1 MCYTLDYNPVLGY
14 SFCCSDHPS
23 FGPWGL
29 FHLAP
34 VSLLPSSCCLLS
46 TFLLSTTARCS
57 RFISAIPPRSPG
69 SFYWRVASGTKT
81 GRWCTLDEFH
91 AQTSWPVWH
100 PWHTLYFVVVGY
112 FFFNKPQDWTVEA
125 IYPSGDN
132 MVSRDS
138 CPVFESQFCHL
149 RCLSVLVWKEDSNS
163 TSEMARRRYIELVYG
178 QYIE

>member
-34 VSLLPSSCCLLS
+34 VSLLPSSFCLLS

-91 AQTSWPVWH
+91 DQTSWPVWH

-112 FFFNKPQDWTVEA
+112 FFNKAQDWNVEA
-125 IYPSGDN
+125 IYPSGVN
-132 MVSRDS
+132 MVSRD
-138 CPVFESQFCHL
+138 CVL
-149 RCLSVLVWKEDSNS
+149 CLSPSSATPSASVSSSGKRMVIVLP
-163 TSEMARRRYIELVYG
+163 RRPGGVI
-178 QYIE
+178 

>member
-91 AQTSWPVWH
+91 DQTSWPVWH

-112 FFFNKPQDWTVEA
+112 FLISHRTGLLKPYILV
-125 IYPSGDN
+125 
-132 MVSRDS
+132 VSTWSLETR
-138 CPVFESQFCHL
+138 VL
-149 RCLSVLVWKEDSNS
+149 CLSPSSATHSASVSSSGKRIVIVLPRWLGGVG
-163 TSEMARRRYIELVYG
+163 ELVYG